1 MGKTGVSLR
10 FPTLEDIVKIN
21 RRHLDTSGEEYF
33 EPDNLRDTGG
43 LEWVLEAIQYPLFGV
58 DHYPSLV
65 EKAAKLTWTIIGGH
79 VFWNGNKRTGMS
91 VLHAFLRVNGYR
103 LNTTNDEVVQ
113 IALRIAQANTEES
126 YTYEE
131 FVQWVR
137 DRLVIDS
144 RQQ

>member
-1 MGKTGVSLR
+1 MR

-58 DHYPSLV
+58 ERYPTLV
-65 EKAAKLTWTIIGGH
+65 EKAARLAWQIIAGH
-79 VFWNGNKRTGMS
+79 LFWDGNKRTGMS
-91 VLHAFLRVNGYR
+91 VLHGFLRINSCL
-103 LNTTNDEVVQ
+103 LNVSNDEIVE
-113 IALRIAQANTEES
+113 IAQRVAQANSQKS

-131 FVQWVR
+131 FVQWLR
-137 DRLVIDS
+137 DRIVIG
-144 RQQ
+144 